1 MICLVLALISWR
13 SNRQKEFDDSIQKP
27 SKAASDVEQPQEGT
41 ELNFSNVSIGRR
53 KRRLIQ
59 NPSGL
64 QF

>member
-13 SNRQKEFDDSIQKP
+13 SKRQKEFDDSIQKP
-27 SKAASDVEQPQEGT
+27 NKAASDVEEPQEGSV
-41 ELNFSNVSIGRR
+41 LNFSNVPIGRR
-53 KRRLIQ
+53 KRRLVQ